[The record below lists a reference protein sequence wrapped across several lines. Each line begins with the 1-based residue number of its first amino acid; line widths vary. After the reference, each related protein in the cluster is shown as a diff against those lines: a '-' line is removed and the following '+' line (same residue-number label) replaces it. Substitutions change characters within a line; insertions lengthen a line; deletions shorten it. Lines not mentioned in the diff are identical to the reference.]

1 MKVNQNNIL
10 EANLKATVMYVD
22 MNCFFPSCEQQV
34 NYWLRHR
41 PMGVC
46 VYTGK
51 QGAVIALS
59 KEAKRMGIKP
69 DRLDKIM
76 AKYPDFIPLETN
88 PKRYRDFH
96 VKLMKILQQYS
107 DDVIPK
113 SIDEAVINF
122 TDYQVIHKDLEKVA
136 REIKQKIKREMG
148 DWFTTSI
155 GIAPNA
161 FLAKLG
167 SDVKKPDGLTVIMPD
182 TIDGILEKLSL
193 TDFPGISKRMSERLM
208 MGGIHSPLQ
217 MRYSTPQQL
226 HRACKSVIGEHWHYR
241 LNFKEVD
248 IVNDNYKS
256 MQAMRQ
262 ISKEQRSSITTL
274 HDILRALCLQVEQR
288 MVRHDL
294 QACFFGFSC
303 QYEEGHAWSDHVHTD
318 MPVQDGIELMRLL
331 EGRMEVFQKENDC
344 GAIINSDVVRM
355 TVWVSD
361 FVNEEHM
368 QYSLF
373 ESTVKNNTVRR
384 SIYSIKEK
392 FGFEKVQRAAELSDT
407 PVLKDVIGFGS
418 VKDLIM
424 KKKPKDEEEPE
435 PLHFVPNKRY
445 FDNGLED

>member
-1 MKVNQNNIL
+1 MKVNQNNINDP
-10 EANLKATVMYVD
+10 NLKATVMFVD

-34 NYWLRHR
+34 NFWLRNR
-41 PMGVC
+41 PVGVC

-59 KEAKRMGIKP
+59 KEAKRRGIKP
-69 DRLDKIM
+69 ARIDQIM
-76 AKYPDFIPLETN
+76 AQHPDFIPLETN

-96 VKLMKILQQYS
+96 VKLMKLLQQYS

-122 TDYQVIHKDLEKVA
+122 TDYQLLHRDLPAIAKD
-136 REIKQKIKREMG
+136 IKQKMKKEMG
-148 DWFTTSI
+148 DWFTCSI

-167 SDVKKPDGLTVIMPD
+167 SDVQKPDGLTVIMPD

-193 TDFPGISKRMSERLM
+193 TALPGINKRMSERLM

-217 MRYSTPQQL
+217 MRHSTPQQL
-226 HRACKSVIGEHWHYR
+226 HRACKSVIGEHWYYR

-262 ISKEQRSSITTL
+262 ISREQRQSLETL
-274 HDILRALCLQVEQR
+274 NDILRALCLQVEQR

-303 QYEEGHAWSDHVHTD
+303 QYEQGHGWSDHIHTD
-318 MPVQDGIELMRLL
+318 MPVQDGIELMRILK
-331 EGRMEVFQKENDC
+331 GRITVFERENDC
-344 GAIINSDVVRM
+344 EPIINSDVVRM

-361 FVNEEHM
+361 FVNEEFV

-373 ESTVKNNTVRR
+373 ESNVRNNAVRR
-384 SIYSIKEK
+384 SVYSIKEK
-392 FGFEKVQRAAELSDT
+392 FGFEKVQRAAEITDT

-424 KKKPKDEEEPE
+424 KKKPDDEVLEA
-435 PLHFVPNKRY
+435 LHYIPDMKYAGNRL
-445 FDNGLED
+445 FD

>member
-1 MKVNQNNIL
+1 MKVNQNNIIDP
-10 EANLKATVMYVD
+10 NLKATVMFVD
-22 MNCFFPSCEQQV
+22 MNSFFPSCEQQV

-41 PMGVC
+41 PVGVC

-59 KEAKRMGIKP
+59 KEAKKMGIKP
-69 DRLDKIM
+69 ARLDQIM
-76 AKYPDFIPLETN
+76 MKHPEFVPLETN

-96 VKLMKILQQYS
+96 VKLIKLLQQYS

-113 SIDEAVINF
+113 SIDEAIINF
-122 TDYQVIHKDLEKVA
+122 TDYQVMHKDLSKIA
-136 REIKQKIKREMG
+136 KDIKLKMKKEMG
-148 DWFTTSI
+148 DWFTCSI

-167 SDVKKPDGLTVIMPD
+167 SDVQKPDGLTVIMPD
-182 TIDGILEKLSL
+182 TIDKVLDKLSL
-193 TDFPGISKRMSERLM
+193 TDLPGINKRMSERLM

-217 MRYSTPQQL
+217 MRHSTPQQL
-226 HRACKSVIGEHWHYR
+226 HRACQSVIGEHWYYR

-262 ISKEQRSSITTL
+262 ISMEQRQSLETL
-274 HDILRALCLQVEQR
+274 NDILRALCLQVEQR

-294 QACFFGFSC
+294 QACFFGLSC
-303 QYEEGHAWSDHVHTD
+303 QYEQGHGWSDHIHTD
-318 MPVQDGIELMRLL
+318 MPVQDGIELMRILK
-331 EGRMEVFQKENDC
+331 GRITVFERENDC
-344 GAIINSDVVRM
+344 EPIINNDVVRM

-361 FVNEEHM
+361 FVNEEFV

-373 ESTVKNNTVRR
+373 ESNVRSSAVRR

-392 FGFEKVQRAAELSDT
+392 FGFEKVQRAAELTDT

-424 KKKPKDEEEPE
+424 KKKPDDEVLE
-435 PLHFVPNKRY
+435 PLHYIPDVKYAGNSL
-445 FDNGLED
+445 FD